1 MHDDSDGWSLEC
13 APSNANGR
21 RSYNAAKYAA
31 QMRVPVALTAL
42 KWQKCYLMS
51 LSIELCV
58 PTKQRD
64 ISAMCIDIRPRVYNI
79 RGLCSNC

>member
-42 KWQKCYLMS
+42 K
-51 LSIELCV
+51 
-58 PTKQRD
+58 
-64 ISAMCIDIRPRVYNI
+64 
-79 RGLCSNC
+79 